1 MKNFTAPNL
10 FMYPEVTVMKKFVI
24 STLSL
29 LLIFALFGCNAK
41 PEKNISETKTVEQKQ
56 TEMSVNQY
64 DGYEL
69 VSDLGTVKGIFTEQL
84 VRYNGVLYGR
94 SYGIID
100 VSSQIKQ
107 IGVIDKV
114 IDKKYVP
121 KIDGETNCEEIRN
134 AGVYGEAGET
144 VILFYNNE
152 FVLFEKIDKDKKESV
167 LTSEAIMPGGTIWG
181 TFIIKEIDG
190 TLVTMAKYDLKAGEL
205 KEGLYRGSIEPD
217 GIEYKAGDIV
227 TVVYD
232 REIEET
238 YPFGIKINEFY
249 PAEYNCPS

>member
-1 MKNFTAPNL
+1 
-10 FMYPEVTVMKKFVI
+10 MKKFII
-24 STLSL
+24 SMLSL

-56 TEMSVNQY
+56 TETSTNKY
-64 DGYEL
+64 DGYAL
-69 VSDLGTVKGIFTEQL
+69 VSDLGEVKGIFTEEL

-121 KIDGETNCEEIRN
+121 KLDGETNCEEIRN

-144 VILFYNNE
+144 VILFYNDD

-167 LTSEAIMPGGTIWG
+167 LTSEAIMPGGTIRD

-190 TLVTMAKYDLKAGEL
+190 TLVTMAKYDSKAGEL
-205 KEGLYRGSIEPD
+205 KEGLYRGSIKLD

-232 REIEET
+232 RETEET
-238 YPFGIKINEFY
+238 YPFGIKIYEFY
-249 PAEYNCPS
+249 PAEYNSHA